1 MHKGREE
8 DASTGL
14 HRTPRGHYD
23 PGLLD
28 YGHEQQHRNIVRLSE
43 EDPSHGDRLPHFC
56 HPHCGLDRNGR
67 LRLHHRHV
75 HVICPNL
82 LLAAVPIDPSAVEA
96 AAVVSDPGEYMD
108 VGCHVGEVE
117 GALSYEGE
125 ARLCRGLLSALVAC
139 CGEED
144 LDTLRPS
151 LALRSCLMSAS
162 SSAA

>member
-108 VGCHVGEVE
+108 VGVPCWRKWKVHCRMKVRHVSVVGF
-117 GALSYEGE
+117 
-125 ARLCRGLLSALVAC
+125 C
-139 CGEED
+139 
-144 LDTLRPS
+144 RPS
-151 LALRSCLMSAS
+151 SPAVEKKTLTRCDLVLR
-162 SSAA
+162 